1 MRGEGQWTSE
11 HMAGA
16 SGCLQVES
24 GLLNS
29 EGDSDGGV
37 SGDATDYIGEVSAVS
52 SGPQSQPWS

>member
-1 MRGEGQWTSE
+1 MKGEGQWASE

-29 EGDSDGGV
+29 EGNSDGGI
-37 SGDATDYIGEVSAVS
+37 SGNATDYHGRD
-52 SGPQSQPWS
+52 